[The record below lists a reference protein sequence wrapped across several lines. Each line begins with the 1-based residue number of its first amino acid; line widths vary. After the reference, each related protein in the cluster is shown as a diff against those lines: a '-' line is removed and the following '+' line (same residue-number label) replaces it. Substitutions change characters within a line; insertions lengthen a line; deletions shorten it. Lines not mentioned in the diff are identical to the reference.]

1 MVRLLFILLCAWLG
15 QALAAPV
22 DADLQS
28 YQFGPGDTIRISV
41 YQEPDLSVSA
51 EISQQGVIDMPL
63 LGSVRLTGHTQQSAR
78 AYLEQRLKDGYL
90 VAPSVSITVEKYR
103 PFFIYGE
110 VRNPGSYHYQPDI
123 TLERAIALAGG
134 LQDRASRTNWLLQ
147 RGSDQKTVK
156 ATSDTRLLP
165 GDVIKIEKSF
175 F

>member
-1 MVRLLFILLCAWLG
+1 MVRLLLVLLCGWFG
-15 QALAAPV
+15 QVMAAQTR
-22 DADLQS
+22 ADLQS

-63 LGSVRLTGHTQQSAR
+63 LGSVKLTGHTQQSAR
-78 AYLEQRLKDGYL
+78 SYLEQRLKDGYL

-110 VRNPGSYHYQPDI
+110 VRNPGSYNYQPDI

-134 LQDRASRTNWLLQ
+134 LQDRASRTNWQLQ
-147 RGSDQKTVK
+147 RGSEKTMLK
-156 ATSDTRLLP
+156 ATPDTPLLP
-165 GDVIKIEKSF
+165 GDVVKIEKSF